1 MTQYSHIPLYRR
13 LAVMLVAVTAA
24 ATVLPAQAQ
33 HDYQRDGYGRQVYHR
48 DYRGGHDN
56 RRDYRGGGGGYRGG
70 GNGDLGAL
78 LIGAVVGAVAA
89 GAVRAPPAV
98 IYREPP
104 PPPPPGVRYY
114 PRPDY
119 PDSYNSYRYPP
130 PGY

>member
-13 LAVMLVAVTAA
+13 LAVMLVAVTAVA
-24 ATVLPAQAQ
+24 AALPAQAQ
-33 HDYQRDGYGRQVYHR
+33 HDNQREGNDRQVYHR

-56 RRDYRGGGGGYRGG
+56 HRDYRGGGG
-70 GNGDLGAL
+70 NDLGAVL
-78 LIGAVVGAVAA
+78 VGALVGAVVA
-89 GAVRAPPAV
+89 GAVQAPPAV

-114 PRPDY
+114 PRPYY
-119 PDSYNSYRYPP
+119 PDSYNSNGYPP